1 VDSNSFLTIE
11 LPRHVSKALSTHADI
26 SQIDFHLLCQLSSL
40 IHTLMKSINIEA
52 QLAHCQLVEELEILV
67 RGIDLK
73 LIKFYMNFKE
83 ALKLLPAERLSNK
96 SLLTTKMLFMRL

>member
-1 VDSNSFLTIE
+1 
-11 LPRHVSKALSTHADI
+11 
-26 SQIDFHLLCQLSSL
+26 
-40 IHTLMKSINIEA
+40 MKSINLEA
-52 QLAHCQLVEELEILV
+52 QLAHCQLVKELKTLV

-73 LIKFYMNFKE
+73 LMKFYLNLKE

>member
-1 VDSNSFLTIE
+1 
-11 LPRHVSKALSTHADI
+11 
-26 SQIDFHLLCQLSSL
+26 
-40 IHTLMKSINIEA
+40 MKSINLKA

-67 RGIDLK
+67 RGKDLK
-73 LIKFYMNFKE
+73 LIKFYLDSKE